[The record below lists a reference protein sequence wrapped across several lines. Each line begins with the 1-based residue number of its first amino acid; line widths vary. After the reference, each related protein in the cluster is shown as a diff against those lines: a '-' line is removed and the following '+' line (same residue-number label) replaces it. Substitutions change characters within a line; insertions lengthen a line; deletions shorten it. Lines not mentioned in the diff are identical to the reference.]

1 MSFSC
6 KDEFHLCDGTPLRE
20 VVSLCDG
27 EQKVAA
33 IGINC
38 TAPEYISSLV
48 AEAREC
54 TDKMIIVY
62 PNLGESYDAAT
73 KTWGSGPSVKD
84 WLDSTQEWFR
94 LGALG
99 IGGCCR
105 IGPEMIRDLRR
116 RLLG

>member
-1 MSFSC
+1 
-6 KDEFHLCDGTPLRE
+6 
-20 VVSLCDG
+20 
-27 EQKVAA
+27 VAA

-38 TAPEYISSLV
+38 TAPGHVSSLV
-48 AEAREC
+48 TEARDF

-73 KTWGSGPSVKD
+73 KTWGSRPSVKD